1 MTFIDISKRPEGPKY
16 KYKVRN
22 QTFES
27 SSRFITG
34 REVLESAGL
43 IPPSNFKLDLKLK
56 GNVYREIRLEEKVDL
71 AEPGIEK
78 FTYISR
84 DQTEG

>member
-1 MTFIDISKRPEGPKY
+1 MSFIEINGKPEGPKY

-22 QTFES
+22 QTFEWP
-27 SSRFITG
+27 SRFITG

-43 IPPSNFKLDLKLK
+43 VPPSNYKLDLKMK
-56 GNVYREIRLEEKVDL
+56 GNVYREIQLDEKVDL
-71 AEPGIEK
+71 SAPGIEK

>member
-1 MTFIDISKRPEGPKY
+1 MSSFDNTKKPDAPKY

-22 QTFES
+22 QVFETPN
-27 SSRFITG
+27 RFITG

-43 IPPSNFKLDLKLK
+43 TPPSNYKLDLKVK
-56 GNVYREIRLEEKVDL
+56 GNVYREVQLDEMVDL